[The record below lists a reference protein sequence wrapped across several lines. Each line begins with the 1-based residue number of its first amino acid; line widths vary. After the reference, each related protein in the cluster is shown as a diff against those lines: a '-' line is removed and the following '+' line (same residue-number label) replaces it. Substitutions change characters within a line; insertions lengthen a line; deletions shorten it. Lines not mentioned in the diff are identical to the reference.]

1 MIRKLA
7 LPLLIALTVCVCAC
21 AQKSET
27 AEEGAAPASSEDAFK
42 PQSMEYIN
50 TLLDTAL
57 KLKFYINDYESKNNN
72 LPETL
77 KDLNYPA
84 MTFVTHKI
92 TSPDGTERELI
103 SGSFD
108 QENIYVRYEPTSF
121 GKQGNPMLAL
131 TYGKDFSKDT
141 ASIQWANGV
150 ISCVAYGTSGFANAT
165 CKTFKKNPDNKNPL
179 RNYYNLDN
187 VITPE
192 HKKALLSE
200 VEEMISSAE
209 FAAKLKKNRKK

>member
-1 MIRKLA
+1 MIKKIA
-7 LPLLIALTVCVCAC
+7 LPLIVSLALFITAC
-21 AQKSET
+21 AKKNEP
-27 AEEGAAPASSEDAFK
+27 AENSAPSSSSEDAFK

-50 TLLDTAL
+50 TLLDTTL
-57 KLKFYINDYESKNNN
+57 KLKFYINDYESKHNT

-84 MTFVTHKI
+84 MTFVTHKVN
-92 TSPDGTERELI
+92 SPDGTERELV

-121 GKQGNPMLAL
+121 GKKGNPMLAL
-131 TYGKDFSKDT
+131 SYGKDFSKDT
-141 ASIQWANGV
+141 ASIQWANGI
-150 ISCVAYGTSGFANAT
+150 ISCVAYGTSGFANET
-165 CKTFKKNPDNKNPL
+165 CKTFKKTPDNKNPL
-179 RNYYNLDN
+179 RNYYNLDD
-187 VITPE
+187 VISPD

>member
-1 MIRKLA
+1 MIKKIA
-7 LPLLIALTVCVCAC
+7 LPLIIALTVWVSAC
-21 AQKSET
+21 SQKSE
-27 AEEGAAPASSEDAFK
+27 AAPSDSSSDAFK
-42 PQSMEYIN
+42 PQNMQYIN
-50 TLLDTAL
+50 TLLDTTL
-57 KLKFYINDYESKNNN
+57 KLKFYINDYEAKHNN

-92 TSPDGTERELI
+92 TSPDGTERELV

-121 GKQGNPMLAL
+121 GKKGNPMLAL
-131 TYGKDFSKDT
+131 SYGKDFSKDT

-150 ISCVAYGTSGFANAT
+150 ISCVAYGTSGFANET

-179 RNYYNLDN
+179 RNYYNLDEA
-187 VITPE
+187 ISPD

>member
-1 MIRKLA
+1 MIKKIA
-7 LPLLIALTVCVCAC
+7 FPFIIALTVFICAC
-21 AQKSET
+21 SQKSDTTEND
-27 AEEGAAPASSEDAFK
+27 AAAPAQAEAFK
-42 PQSMEYIN
+42 PQNMEYIN

-57 KLKFYINDYESKNNN
+57 KLKFYINDYESKNNG

-77 KDLNYPA
+77 KNLNYPG
-84 MTFVTHKI
+84 MTFVTHRVPL
-92 TSPDGTERELI
+92 PDGMERELV

-121 GKQGNPMLAL
+121 GKKGNPMLAL

-141 ASIQWANGV
+141 ASIQWANGI
-150 ISCVAYGTSGFANAT
+150 ISCVAYGTSDFANAT
-165 CKTFKKNPDNKNPL
+165 CKTFKKNPDNTNPL

-187 VITPE
+187 VISPD
-192 HKKALLSE
+192 HKKALLAD